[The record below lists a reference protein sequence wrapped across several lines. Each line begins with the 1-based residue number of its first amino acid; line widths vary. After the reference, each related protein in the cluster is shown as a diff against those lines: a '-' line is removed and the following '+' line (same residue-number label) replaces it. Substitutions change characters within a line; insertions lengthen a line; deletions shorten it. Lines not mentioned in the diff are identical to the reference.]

1 MILSSNLLCPFIFLC
16 YNNTDHEKST
26 GGKGVVVIFDPQ
38 DVLTDTAGCRFIA
51 WQRMAWEQGILY
63 DEDLDA
69 RLKGVDTQGHLEE
82 ILRRARR
89 EYSSAERLA
98 LLTRQEDLYEEC
110 VRQMGENALLPGA
123 SRMLRHLR
131 RLDIPLAA
139 VMTAGTAGQVLT
151 YLSVRP
157 LFACIARQE
166 RMDDQLRE
174 VMERMVVRPADC
186 LLVTACGPTANLAW
200 DLGMRAFL
208 CDHTE
213 GEKNLL
219 RRILSAQTN

>member
-1 MILSSNLLCPFIFLC
+1 M
-16 YNNTDHEKST
+16 
-26 GGKGVVVIFDPQ
+26 VVIFDPQ

-69 RLKGVDTQGHLEE
+69 RLKGVDMPGHLEE
-82 ILRRARR
+82 ILRHARR
-89 EYSSAERLA
+89 EYSPAERLA

-123 SRMLRHLR
+123 AKMLKHLR
-131 RLDIPLAA
+131 RLEYPLAA

-166 RMDDQLRE
+166 QMTDQLME
-174 VMERMVVRPADC
+174 VTERMEVQPGDC

-200 DLGMRAFL
+200 DLGMRVLL
-208 CDHTE
+208 CDHSE

>member
-1 MILSSNLLCPFIFLC
+1 M
-16 YNNTDHEKST
+16 
-26 GGKGVVVIFDPQ
+26 VVIFDPQ

-63 DEDLDA
+63 DEAMDA
-69 RLKGVDTQGHLEE
+69 QLKGVDQSGHLEE

-89 EYSSAERLA
+89 DYSAAERLA

-123 SRMLRHLR
+123 V
-131 RLDIPLAA
+131 RLLKRVRQHGARLAA

-157 LFACIARQE
+157 LFDCIARRE
-166 RMDDQLRE
+166 TVAEQLRE
-174 VMERMVVRPADC
+174 VMERMRAQPADC
-186 LLVTACGPTANLAW
+186 LLVTSCGPTANLACE
-200 DLGMRAFL
+200 LGMHAVL
-208 CDHTE
+208 CHHSE

-219 RRILSAQTN
+219 RRILAAQTNSIDGGKHAG